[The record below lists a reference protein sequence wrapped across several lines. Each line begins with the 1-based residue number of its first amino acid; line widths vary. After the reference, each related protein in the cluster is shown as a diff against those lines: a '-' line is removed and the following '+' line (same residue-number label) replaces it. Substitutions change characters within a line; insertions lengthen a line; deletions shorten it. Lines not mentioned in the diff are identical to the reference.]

1 MTLNWPLFSGP
12 PTITICQLRITTN
25 KPKKLCMKNT
35 LMNLTLSRLCLI
47 IDTSRKQN
55 QVYTKLL
62 PICYKKVLTT
72 SRVSEIIDTSQRVI
86 TKSNKTLWVG
96 IGSKMSNLTV
106 GSQFTTAKS
115 GVSGVIQ
122 EVIQNKNG
130 SFRVRLDVN
139 GSDRW
144 TTVK

>member
-1 MTLNWPLFSGP
+1 MT
-12 PTITICQLRITTN
+12 T
-25 KPKKLCMKNT
+25 
-35 LMNLTLSRLCLI
+35 
-47 IDTSRKQN
+47 
-55 QVYTKLL
+55 
-62 PICYKKVLTT
+62 
-72 SRVSEIIDTSQRVI
+72 
-86 TKSNKTLWVG
+86 
-96 IGSKMSNLTV
+96 LTV